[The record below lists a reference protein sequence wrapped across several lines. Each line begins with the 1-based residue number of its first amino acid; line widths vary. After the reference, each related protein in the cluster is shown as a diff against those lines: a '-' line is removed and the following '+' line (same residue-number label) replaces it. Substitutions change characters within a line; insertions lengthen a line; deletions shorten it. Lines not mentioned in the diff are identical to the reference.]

1 MKTTLIYNKETREVF
16 AIAYN
21 DVWVIPVG
29 YNVMSFEEGVEPVLE
44 DSNGTMLYKPN
55 TILFQERKDE
65 DNDT

>member
-29 YNVMSFEEGVEPVLE
+29 YNVMRFEEMVL
-44 DSNGTMLYKPN
+44 NQ
-55 TILFQERKDE
+55 F
-65 DNDT
+65 